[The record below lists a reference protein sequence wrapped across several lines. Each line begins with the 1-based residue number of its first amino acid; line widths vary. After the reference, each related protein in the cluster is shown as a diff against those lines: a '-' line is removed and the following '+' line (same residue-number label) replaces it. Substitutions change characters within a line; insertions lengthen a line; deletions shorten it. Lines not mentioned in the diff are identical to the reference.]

1 MSIPVIDIR
10 DVHRIY
16 ESAAGYVHALRGVT
30 LQVARGEML
39 CIMGP
44 SGSGKSTLMNT
55 LGCLDTPNS
64 GTYKLEGL
72 DISMLKTD
80 ASTGLVTE
88 ISHQR
93 IRNLLNFPI
102 QFTVRYDES
111 DIGEG
116 DSCTLIVNLLVDDAV
131 KAQGITL
138 ITRNGDTFADASLT
152 LLSV

>member
-1 MSIPVIDIR
+1 MRKLFFLLLCFSLFFCLVSCSTTAPAGQFSLTQTQKSQSSI
-10 DVHRIY
+10 
-16 ESAAGYVHALRGVT
+16 GLLRGNVNYGAGFYFPT
-30 LQVARGEML
+30 
-39 CIMGP
+39 
-44 SGSGKSTLMNT
+44 SG
-55 LGCLDTPNS
+55 DI
-64 GTYKLEGL
+64 L

-102 QFTVRYDES
+102 QFTVRFDES

-138 ITRNGDTFADASLT
+138 LTRNGDSFTDASLT

>member
-1 MSIPVIDIR
+1 MRKLFLLPLCLVFFFCLVSCSTTAPAGQFSLTQTQKSQSSI
-10 DVHRIY
+10 
-16 ESAAGYVHALRGVT
+16 GLLRGNVNYGAGFYFPT
-30 LQVARGEML
+30 
-39 CIMGP
+39 
-44 SGSGKSTLMNT
+44 SG
-55 LGCLDTPNS
+55 DI
-64 GTYKLEGL
+64 L

-102 QFTVRYDES
+102 QFTVRFDES

-138 ITRNGDTFADASLT
+138 LTRNGDSFTDASLT

>member
-1 MSIPVIDIR
+1 MRKLFFLLLCFVFFFCLVSCSTTASTKATQFSLTQTQKSQSSI
-10 DVHRIY
+10 
-16 ESAAGYVHALRGVT
+16 GLLRGIVSYGAGFYFPT
-30 LQVARGEML
+30 SSD
-39 CIMGP
+39 I
-44 SGSGKSTLMNT
+44 
-55 LGCLDTPNS
+55 
-64 GTYKLEGL
+64 L

-138 ITRNGDTFADASLT
+138 ITRSGDSFADASLT

>member
-1 MSIPVIDIR
+1 MRKLFFLLLCFVFFFCLVSCSTTALAQATQFSLTQTQKSQSSI
-10 DVHRIY
+10 
-16 ESAAGYVHALRGVT
+16 GLLRGNVNYGAGFYFPT
-30 LQVARGEML
+30 SSD
-39 CIMGP
+39 I
-44 SGSGKSTLMNT
+44 
-55 LGCLDTPNS
+55 
-64 GTYKLEGL
+64 L

-138 ITRNGDTFADASLT
+138 ITRSGDSFADATLT

>member
-1 MSIPVIDIR
+1 MRKLFFFLLCFGLLISLVSCSTTASSPAGQFSLTQTQKSQSSI
-10 DVHRIY
+10 
-16 ESAAGYVHALRGVT
+16 GLLRGNVNYGAGFYFPT
-30 LQVARGEML
+30 SSD
-39 CIMGP
+39 I
-44 SGSGKSTLMNT
+44 
-55 LGCLDTPNS
+55 
-64 GTYKLEGL
+64 L
-72 DISMLKTD
+72 DISMLKTY

-138 ITRNGDTFADASLT
+138 LTVNGESFADASLT